1 MLKKL
6 FLSTF
11 CLCLGLMAKAEDTD
25 VSKYEN
31 VVFPVSTTGEAG
43 TTVTVSV
50 EMNNTVQVTG
60 FQFDIVLPD
69 GITVATDEDGFYL
82 IELSETRTT
91 SRKTDTFSSA
101 LQSDGSI
108 RVMCSSTQSYT
119 FEGTS
124 GQVCTIELN
133 IGSDVADSDYPIIF
147 KDIAISDAD
156 AHSYKV
162 EQVEATLTVG
172 AVNVN
177 YDEGY
182 VIDFLPFAVGE
193 EGDVS
198 FSLDNLTAITNIA
211 FDLEMPEVLVDVN
224 EDSYY
229 YFIETLLGR
238 NFTVSDEPD
247 AGGIVHVS
255 IDRRS
260 RNKIAA
266 GEDTEIV
273 TFGILNEEG
282 TLPEGVYSIKIKNIQ
297 MTDEFGETYMVAPYT
312 TEVFVGDAPKATVTD
327 GVAAFHGNYGETEG
341 FELLKASLPE
351 GATIDLTE
359 VSDLAEEP
367 TELRTDNVIVT
378 TDAISYGRAM
388 TSEWGTLCLPFA
400 VESAEGFQL
409 YKLTEVG
416 ETAMSFDKL
425 DSAEPNTP
433 LVFKVS
439 GDGFAVNAAND
450 GFVPGFAAE
459 TPTIV
464 ADAIENWLWKGSYIT
479 ETIDVS
485 SMQAYALMYD
495 EFHRITKT
503 LTVKAFRGW
512 LQNNGAPRNAALR
525 ISDDTNGI
533 EFVEQEDGSVKLFF
547 DIQGR
552 QLKDG
557 VRSQMF
563 IENGQKKVNRE

>member
-1 MLKKL
+1 MFKKL
-6 FLSTF
+6 FLST
-11 CLCLGLMAKAEDTD
+11 LCLSLGLSAKAENTD
-25 VSKYEN
+25 VSQFEN

-43 TTVTVSV
+43 TNVTVSV
-50 EMNNTVQVTG
+50 EMNNTVDATG
-60 FQFDIVLPD
+60 FQFDIVLPE

-82 IELSETRTT
+82 IELSEERTT
-91 SRKTDTFSSA
+91 SNKTNYFDSA
-101 LQSDGSI
+101 LQPDGSV
-108 RVMCSSTQSYT
+108 RVMCSSTKSYT

-124 GQVCTIELN
+124 GEVCTIELI
-133 IGSDVADSDYPIIF
+133 IGEEVADGDYPIIF
-147 KDIAISDAD
+147 KNIEISDTGSN
-156 AHSYKV
+156 AHRLS
-162 EQVEATLTVG
+162 QVEATLTV
-172 AVNVN
+172 VNVN

-182 VIDFLPFAVGE
+182 AVKVLPFALNE
-193 EGDVS
+193 EYVDIPILMDNETDIKS
-198 FSLDNLTAITNIA
+198 FA
-211 FDLEMPEVLVDVN
+211 FDLQIPASFVSQEM
-224 EDSYY
+224 
-229 YFIETLLGR
+229 F
-238 NFTVSDEPD
+238 
-247 AGGIVHVS
+247 
-255 IDRRS
+255 
-260 RNKIAA
+260 
-266 GEDTEIV
+266 
-273 TFGILNEEG
+273 EEF
-282 TLPEGVYSIKIKNIQ
+282 VYSISGFNTIAASPNSDGTIHVSAERRRQNKVAAGKKTEIANLTLYYEDNIVPVGIYPISVKNILL
-297 MTDEFGETYMVAPYT
+297 TDVDDNAYLAAPYT

-327 GVAAFHGNYGETEG
+327 GVAAFHGDYGETEG
-341 FELLKASLPE
+341 FELLEASLPE

-378 TDAISYGRAM
+378 AETISYGRTM
-388 TSEWGTLCLPFA
+388 TTEWGTLCLPFA

-416 ETAMSFDKL
+416 ETAMSFDKV

-439 GDGFAVNAAND
+439 GDGFVVNAAND